1 MSSFEEAEAFVKE
14 REIDTA
20 GGQKS
25 PSGLW
30 HVDVT
35 EGDGDTPLSDSD
47 NVKVHYTGWLPDGT
61 KFDSSV
67 DRGSPASFPLNRVI
81 GGWTEGVGSM
91 KVGGKRM
98 LIIPPDLGY
107 GAGGSPP
114 SIPPN
119 ATLVFEVELLG
130 INE

>member
-1 MSSFEEAEAFVKE
+1 MTDFEEAESFIQG
-14 REIDTA
+14 REIDTT
-20 GGQKS
+20 GGQTS

-30 HVDVT
+30 HVDVAQGQG
-35 EGDGDTPLSDSD
+35 EPPQSDSD
-47 NVKVHYTGWLPDGT
+47 NVKVHYTGWLADGT

-67 DRGSPASFPLNRVI
+67 DRGSPASFALNRVI
-81 GGWTEGVGSM
+81 GGWTEGVRSM

-107 GAGGSPP
+107 GKGGSPP

-119 ATLVFEVELLG
+119 ATLVFEVELLA

>member
-1 MSSFEEAEAFVKE
+1 MSPLEQAKKFITDRQVDIEPAV
-14 REIDTA
+14 TT
-20 GGQKS
+20 

-30 HVDVT
+30 HVDVA
-35 EGDGDTPLSDSD
+35 EGSGESPGTTDH
-47 NVKVHYTGWLPDGT
+47 VKVHYTGWLPDGT

-67 DRGSPASFPLNRVI
+67 DRGEAAVFPLDRVI
-81 GGWTEGVGSM
+81 AGWTEGVSTM

-107 GAGGSPP
+107 GAQGAPP
-114 SIPPN
+114 VIPPD

-130 INE
+130 IG

>member
-1 MSSFEEAEAFVKE
+1 MSAFEEAEAFVKE

-20 GGQKS
+20 GGQRS

-30 HVDVT
+30 HIDLT
-35 EGDGDTPLSDSD
+35 SGEGDTPASDSD
-47 NVKVHYTGWLPDGT
+47 RVKVHYTGWLPDGT

-67 DRGSPASFPLNRVI
+67 DRGSPASFSLDRVI
-81 GGWTEGVGSM
+81 SGWTEGVGSM

>member
-1 MSSFEEAEAFVKE
+1 MSSFEEAQAFVQG

-20 GGQKS
+20 EGKTS

-30 HVDVT
+30 HVDIAEG
-35 EGDGDTPLSDSD
+35 EGDPPKSDSD

-67 DRGSPASFPLNRVI
+67 DRGSPASFALNRVI

-114 SIPPN
+114 SIPPD